1 MNDTI
6 FSNSFH
12 FRTLRFNRFHYTDNR
27 KGAPEHYF
35 AYMLRGR
42 CRITTDTYSVEI
54 NEGDFFYIP
63 ENCAYQSHWY
73 GDPEIE
79 FVSLGFG
86 YFPNFENRTYPSQVI
101 PYDEASA
108 EMFLSLTDTVRLCAN
123 DIGVFYTLTARLI
136 PNMVHTSVCRSREIV
151 EQTKNYLLT
160 HPFAKNSELA
170 KNCAVSEAALYAAF
184 QKSSDLTPNHLR
196 SNMLLEKAKD
206 LLISTDKPIEYIS
219 DTLGYSSASYF
230 RKKFKDY
237 FSLTPKEM
245 RSRHRI

>member
-12 FRTLRFNRFHYTDNR
+12 FRTLRFKHFNYTDNR

-35 AYMLRGR
+35 AYMLRGESK
-42 CRITTDTYSVEI
+42 IVTDTYSVEI

-63 ENCAYQSHWY
+63 QNCSYQSYWY
-73 GDPEIE
+73 GEPKIE

-86 YFPNFENRTYPSQVI
+86 CFPNFEKRTYPSQVI
-101 PYDEASA
+101 PYDSVSAKMFMALSNTAS
-108 EMFLSLTDTVRLCAN
+108 LCAN
-123 DIGVFYTLTARLI
+123 DISVFYTLTARLL
-136 PNMVHTSVCRSREIV
+136 PNMAHTTISRSREIV
-151 EQTKNYLLT
+151 EMTRSYLLR

-170 KNCAVSEAALYAAF
+170 KNCAVSESALYAAF

-206 LLISTDKPIEYIS
+206 LLISTDKPIEFIS
-219 DTLGYSSASYF
+219 DILGYSSASYF
-230 RKKFKDY
+230 RKKFKSY

-245 RSRHRI
+245 RNRHRI